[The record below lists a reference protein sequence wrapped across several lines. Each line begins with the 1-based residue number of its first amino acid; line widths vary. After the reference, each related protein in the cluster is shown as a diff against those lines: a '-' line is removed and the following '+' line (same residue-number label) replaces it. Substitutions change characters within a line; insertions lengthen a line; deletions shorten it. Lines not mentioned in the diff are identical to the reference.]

1 MKRLHAALL
10 TAISATMLS
19 ACANLASVA
28 DETREHDKRNGFVAA
43 IETTFPAMANVAT
56 PTDRWAGGTWRCR
69 LPH

>member
-43 IETTFPAMANVAT
+43 IETTFPAIFAPSAERSMVT
-56 PTDRWAGGTWRCR
+56 SKSRWI
-69 LPH
+69 